1 MLGTDGGLLLWHVIL
16 IVGVVS
22 VLYIVIVVVVVELNK
37 KALKTEEIGAKRK
50 RASQHIGRLL
60 MGGRASFF
68 FAPFPAPVQWAP
80 D

>member
-1 MLGTDGGLLLWHVIL
+1 MNEWMEKIGTD
-16 IVGVVS
+16 
-22 VLYIVIVVVVVELNK
+22 
-37 KALKTEEIGAKRK
+37 ALSKRK

-68 FAPFPAPVQWAP
+68 FAPFSAPVKWAP